1 MRAKKK
7 SAEFCELSPV
17 TLKQR
22 VCQSGGERELKDTK
36 AECQKTQIIVG
47 AFTGF
52 REGQEDEELHKSVP
66 VGGISP
72 CLTLRQEI

>member
-1 MRAKKK
+1 M
-7 SAEFCELSPV
+7 SPV

-36 AECQKTQIIVG
+36 AECQKTQIIAG

-52 REGQEDEELHKSVP
+52 REGEEDEELNKSVP

-72 CLTLRQEI
+72 RLTQEIQEM